1 MSGKETGEEKSER
14 GREREREKTL
24 LNKIHFP
31 VVRV

>member
-14 GREREREKTL
+14 EREREKTL
-24 LNKIHFP
+24 LNKMHSP